1 MQDAHIDIQDA
12 MYKCKMMRISFSSA
26 SSCKVQ
32 TAHRGLTTVKCIVK
46 SRKSLVKIQRFRH
59 A

>member
-12 MYKCKMMRISFSSA
+12 MCKMRISFSSA

-46 SRKSLVKIQRFRH
+46 SRKSLVKI
-59 A
+59 